1 MDARSA
7 AVGMRPPRGRPH
19 SARGS
24 RAPLS
29 RNSPCLAG
37 LGLEPEQLLQD
48 CLRCLGDGLVQRSA
62 LRVHGDHRRE
72 VLHFDDPHG
81 LGHAEFFQFE
91 YALDADHLLMVDGHY
106 ARWLGGDVT
115 VWVLPLDES
124 STAGDLVVANDNDFE
139 AKSFLEY
146 RLPPS
151 AFGDYEQAQYGVL
164 DHEGAPV
171 DIILDWDDQDRL
183 RITVH
188 QDATDEELRTLFF
201 IGTHPQA

>member
-1 MDARSA
+1 MASA
-7 AVGMRPPRGRPH
+7 ATFTAVVRWRGPDPTIELETRHPGFRTPEDAALFANAF
-19 SARGS
+19 SPN
-24 RAPLS
+24 APLGL
-29 RNSPCLAG
+29 RLASKTE
-37 LGLEPEQLLQD
+37 L
-48 CLRCLGDGLVQRSA
+48 
-62 LRVHGDHRRE
+62 
-72 VLHFDDPHG
+72 
-81 LGHAEFFQFE
+81 
-91 YALDADHLLMVDGHY
+91 HLLMVDGHY